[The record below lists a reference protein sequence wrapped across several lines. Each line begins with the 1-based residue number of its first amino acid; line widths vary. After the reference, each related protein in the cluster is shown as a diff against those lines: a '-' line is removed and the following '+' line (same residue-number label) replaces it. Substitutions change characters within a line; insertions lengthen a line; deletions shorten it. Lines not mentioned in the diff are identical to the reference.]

1 MQTNKNNLKVRTQQI
16 RQQIENLLNDR
27 MLYNNFFST
36 IYVLNETETEIII
49 DFTDLIAKQ
58 EVISRWVDTVEKAI
72 KNLEISKILTFN
84 NTNNYTINSKES

>member
-58 EVISRWVDTVEKAI
+58 EVISR
-72 KNLEISKILTFN
+72 
-84 NTNNYTINSKES
+84 